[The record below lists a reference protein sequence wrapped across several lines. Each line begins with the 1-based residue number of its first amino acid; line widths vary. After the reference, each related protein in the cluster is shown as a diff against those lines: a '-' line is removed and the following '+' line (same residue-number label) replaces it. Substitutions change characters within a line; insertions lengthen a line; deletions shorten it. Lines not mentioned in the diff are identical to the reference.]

1 MNSGVVD
8 MTYADGWNFFLYDT
22 MSGRLAQQID
32 VPAFTWSMSVSDAS
46 FATSKDKGVGED
58 DLSGLELPWG
68 QIPGVDA
75 AARAS
80 ALMPYKRGI
89 VAFWHSQADDP
100 NKPGRPILA
109 GALGVRKSSQ
119 LDVSVPFV
127 SMLGLLEDRYLVHEG
142 RFGKGPG
149 NSSPDEFRWVNLSYR
164 ALACETIR
172 QCTEMKPGGSLPIDL
187 PYLGEHGTHQ
197 LPEVSGDEED
207 KPESGEKTVKK
218 VNKSNGWVQTT
229 VEADKTTVVDH
240 TEKVTSKTV
249 TVKEKYTVWQKGK
262 RVVRTRD
269 KQKTIRTGRTVT
281 EVKTETKPKGSYR
294 VEKTVTKTVTTYS
307 YDGNGKETGST
318 KRTEGP
324 TTTVEAKPI
333 EVTYRDFNV
342 VNHRCADI
350 LRAIANSAGGPDM
363 QFRPYLTE
371 DGQHIR
377 FRFLAGS
384 DGDIFLHQDKR
395 LSLSYAAGEAGT
407 LENVSVDR
415 AQPVQRVYGVGAG
428 TGSGTLTF
436 LAEDLTLVS
445 QSDGWPLVE
454 YTYQDSKAEEI
465 AVLRS
470 GATGLLQANG
480 RPLMQVKGEINAFDM
495 DASGL
500 PLHALGSFW
509 PGEMFDVSMQGFPDM
524 PDGVYAMRLMQ
535 MSGDETGKV
544 ELTFDITVDPVY

>member
-1 MNSGVVD
+1 MSVAPL
-8 MTYADGWNFFLYDT
+8 YADGWNFFLYDT

-207 KPESGEKTVKK
+207 KPGSGEKTVKK

-262 RVVRTRD
+262 RGVRTRD

-342 VNHRCADI
+342 VNHRCSDI

-428 TGSGTLTF
+428 TGKGTLTF

-465 AVLRS
+465 AMLRS

-480 RPLMQVKGEINAFDM
+480 RPLMQVKGEVNAYDM
-495 DASGL
+495 DASGM

-509 PGEMFDVSMQGFPDM
+509 PGEMFDISIQGFPDV

-544 ELTFDITVDPVY
+544 ELTFDITVDRVY

>member
-1 MNSGVVD
+1 M
-8 MTYADGWNFFLYDT
+8 AFRDGWNAFLYDT
-22 MSGRLAQQID
+22 VTGLLGQQID
-32 VPAFTWSMSVSDAS
+32 VPSFTWSMSVSDAS
-46 FATSKDKGVGED
+46 FSTTKDKGFGID
-58 DLSGLELPWG
+58 DVSGLELPWG

-80 ALMPYKRGI
+80 ALMPYKRGL
-89 VAFWHSQADDP
+89 VLFWHSQADDP
-100 NKPGRPILA
+100 NKPGRPVLA

-142 RFGKGPG
+142 RFGKGAG

-172 QCTEMKPGGSLPIDL
+172 QCTEMKPGGALPIDL
-187 PYLGEHGTHQ
+187 PYVGEHGTHQ

-218 VNKSNGWVQTT
+218 VNKSDGWVSTT

-262 RVVRTRD
+262 RVESTRD

-307 YDGNGKETGST
+307 YDTNGKETGST
-318 KRTEGP
+318 KHTDGP
-324 TTTVEAKPI
+324 TTTVEQKPI
-333 EVTYRDFNV
+333 EVKYRDFNV

-465 AVLRS
+465 TVLRS

-480 RPLMQVKGEINAFDM
+480 RPLMQIKGEVNAYDM
-495 DASGL
+495 DASGM

-509 PGEMFDVSMQGFPDM
+509 PGEMFDVSMQGFPDL

-544 ELTFDITVDPVY
+544 ELKFDITVDPVY

>member
-1 MNSGVVD
+1 MSVAPL
-8 MTYADGWNFFLYDT
+8 YQDGWNFFLYDT

-307 YDGNGKETGST
+307 YDGNGKETGSA

-342 VNHRCADI
+342 TNHRCADI
-350 LRAIANSAGGPDM
+350 LRSIANSAGGPDM

>member
-1 MNSGVVD
+1 M
-8 MTYADGWNFFLYDT
+8 AFRDGWNAFLYDT
-22 MSGRLAQQID
+22 VTGLLGQQID
-32 VPAFTWSMSVSDAS
+32 VPSFTWSMSVSDAS
-46 FATSKDKGVGED
+46 FSTTKDKGFGID
-58 DLSGLELPWG
+58 DVSGLELPWV

-80 ALMPYKRGI
+80 ALMPYKRGL
-89 VAFWHSQADDP
+89 VLFWHSQADDP
-100 NKPGRPILA
+100 NRPGRPVLA

-142 RFGKGPG
+142 RFGKGAG

-172 QCTEMKPGGSLPIDL
+172 QCTEMKPGGTLPIDL
-187 PYLGEHGTHQ
+187 PYVGEHGTHQ

-218 VNKSNGWVQTT
+218 VNKSDGWVQTT

-249 TVKEKYTVWQKGK
+249 TVKEKYTVWKKGK
-262 RVVRTRD
+262 RVERTRD

-307 YDGNGKETGST
+307 YDKNGKETGST
-318 KRTEGP
+318 KHTDGP
-324 TTTVEAKPI
+324 TTTVEQKPI
-333 EVTYRDFNV
+333 EVKYRDFNV
-342 VNHRCADI
+342 VNHRCSDI

-384 DGDIFLHQDKR
+384 DGDVFLHQDKR
-395 LSLSYAAGEAGT
+395 LSLTYAAGQSCT
-407 LENVSVDR
+407 LENVTVDR
-415 AQPVQRVYGVGAG
+415 AQPVHRVYGVGAG
-428 TGSGTLTF
+428 TGSGTLTV
-436 LAEDLTLVS
+436 LAEDLSLVTR
-445 QSDGWPLVE
+445 SDPWPLME
-454 YTYQDSKAEEI
+454 STYQDSKADEI
-465 AVLRS
+465 NVLRG
-470 GATGLLQANG
+470 GATAVLQANS
-480 RPLMQVKGEINAFDM
+480 RPLMQIKGEVNAYDM
-495 DASGL
+495 DASGM

-509 PGEMFDVSMQGFPDM
+509 PGEMFDVSIQGFPDL

>member
-1 MNSGVVD
+1 MSVAPL
-8 MTYADGWNFFLYDT
+8 YQDGWNFFLYDT

-187 PYLGEHGTHQ
+187 PYVGEHGTHQ

-207 KPESGEKTVKK
+207 KPGSGEKTVKK

-465 AVLRS
+465 AMLRS

-495 DASGL
+495 DASGM

>member
-1 MNSGVVD
+1 
-8 MTYADGWNFFLYDT
+8 MTYRDGWVFFLYDT

-46 FATSKDKGVGED
+46 FATSKDKGVGVD

-100 NKPGRPILA
+100 NKPGTPILA
-109 GALGVRKSSQ
+109 GALGVRRSTRD
-119 LDVSVPFV
+119 DVSVPFV

-142 RFGKGPG
+142 LFGKGPG

-172 QCTEMKPGGSLPIDL
+172 QCTEMKPGGTLPIDL
-187 PYLGEHGTHQ
+187 PYVGEHGTHQ

-218 VNKSNGWVQTT
+218 VNKSDGWVQTT

-249 TVKEKYTVWQKGK
+249 TVKEKYTVWKKGQ
-262 RVVRTRD
+262 RVEKTRD

-307 YDGNGKETGST
+307 YDTNGKETGST
-318 KRTEGP
+318 KHTDGP
-324 TTTVEAKPI
+324 TTTVEQKPI
-333 EVTYRDFNV
+333 EVKYRDFNV

-415 AQPVQRVYGVGAG
+415 AHPVQRVYGVGAG

-454 YTYQDSKAEEI
+454 YTYQDSKADEI
-465 AVLRS
+465 NVLRG
-470 GATGLLQANG
+470 GATAVLQANS
-480 RPLMQVKGEINAFDM
+480 RPLMQIKGEVNAYDM
-495 DASGL
+495 DASGM

-509 PGEMFDVSMQGFPDM
+509 PGEMFDVSIQGFPDL

>member
-1 MNSGVVD
+1 
-8 MTYADGWNFFLYDT
+8 MTYRDGWNFFLYDT

-68 QIPGVDA
+68 QIPGVNA

-100 NKPGRPILA
+100 NKPGTPILA
-109 GALGVRKSSQ
+109 GALGVRRSTRD
-119 LDVSVPFV
+119 DVSVPFV

-149 NSSPDEFRWVNLSYR
+149 NSSPDEFRWVDLSYR

-172 QCTEMKPGGSLPIDL
+172 QCTEMKPGGTLPIDL
-187 PYLGEHGTHQ
+187 PYVGEHGTHQ

-218 VNKSNGWVQTT
+218 VNKSDGWVQTT

-249 TVKEKYTVWQKGK
+249 TVKEKYTVWKKGQ
-262 RVVRTRD
+262 RVEKTRD

-307 YDGNGKETGST
+307 YDQNGKETGST
-318 KRTEGP
+318 KHTDGP
-324 TTTVEAKPI
+324 TTTVEQKPI
-333 EVTYRDFNV
+333 EVKYRDFNV

-454 YTYQDSKAEEI
+454 YTYQDSKAEDI
-465 AVLRS
+465 TVLRS

-495 DASGL
+495 DASGM

-509 PGEMFDVSMQGFPDM
+509 PGEMFDVSMQGFPDL

-544 ELTFDITVDPVY
+544 ELKFDITVDPVY

>member
-1 MNSGVVD
+1 M
-8 MTYADGWNFFLYDT
+8 AFRDGWNAFLYDT
-22 MSGRLAQQID
+22 VTGLLGQQID

-46 FATSKDKGVGED
+46 FSTSKDKGFGID
-58 DLSGLELPWG
+58 DVSGLELPWG

-80 ALMPYKRGI
+80 ALMPYKRGL
-89 VAFWHSQADDP
+89 VLFWHSQADDP
-100 NKPGRPILA
+100 NKPGRPVLA

-142 RFGKGPG
+142 RFGKGAG

-172 QCTEMKPGGSLPIDL
+172 QCTEVKPGGALPIDL
-187 PYLGEHGTHQ
+187 PYLGEKGTHQ
-197 LPEVSGDEED
+197 LPEVAGDDED

-218 VNKSNGWVQTT
+218 VNKSDGWVSTT
-229 VEADKTTVVDH
+229 VKADKTTVVDH

-262 RVVRTRD
+262 RVERTRD

-307 YDGNGKETGST
+307 YDKDGKETGST
-318 KRTEGP
+318 KHTDGP
-324 TTTVEAKPI
+324 TTTVEQKPI
-333 EVTYRDFNV
+333 EVKYRDFNV
-342 VNHRCADI
+342 VNHRCSDI

-384 DGDIFLHQDKR
+384 DGDVFLYQDKR
-395 LSLSYAAGEAGT
+395 LSLTYAAGQSCT
-407 LENVSVDR
+407 LENVTVDR
-415 AQPVQRVYGVGAG
+415 AQPVHRVYGVGAG
-428 TGSGTLTF
+428 TGSGTLTV
-436 LAEDLTLVS
+436 LAEDLSLVTR
-445 QSDGWPLVE
+445 SDPWPLME
-454 YTYQDSKAEEI
+454 STYQDSKAEEI
-465 AVLRS
+465 NVLRG
-470 GATGLLQANG
+470 GATAVLQANS
-480 RPLMQVKGEINAFDM
+480 RPLMQIKGEVNAYDM
-495 DASGL
+495 DASGM

-509 PGEMFDVSMQGFPDM
+509 PGEMFDVSIQGFPDL

-544 ELTFDITVDPVY
+544 ELTFDITTDPVY

>member
-1 MNSGVVD
+1 MSVAPL
-8 MTYADGWNFFLYDT
+8 YQDGWNFFLYDT

-89 VAFWHSQADDP
+89 VAFWHSSADDP

-109 GALGVRKSSQ
+109 GALGVRRSTRD
-119 LDVSVPFV
+119 DVSVPFV

-207 KPESGEKTVKK
+207 KPGSGEKTVKK

-307 YDGNGKETGST
+307 YDKNGKETGST

-371 DGQHIR
+371 DGQHVR

-465 AVLRS
+465 AMLRS

>member
-1 MNSGVVD
+1 

-172 QCTEMKPGGSLPIDL
+172 HCTEMKPGGSLPIDL

-371 DGQHIR
+371 DGQHVR
-377 FRFLAGS
+377 FRFIAGS

-415 AQPVQRVYGVGAG
+415 AHPVQRVYGVGAG

-480 RPLMQVKGEINAFDM
+480 RPLVQVKGEINAFDM

>member
-1 MNSGVVD
+1 
-8 MTYADGWNFFLYDT
+8 MTYRDGWNFFLYDT

-46 FATSKDKGVGED
+46 FSTSKDKGVGVD

-68 QIPGVDA
+68 QIPGVNA

-100 NKPGRPILA
+100 NKPGTPILA
-109 GALGVRKSSQ
+109 GALGVRRSTRD
-119 LDVSVPFV
+119 DVSVPFV

-164 ALACETIR
+164 ALACEMIR

-187 PYLGEHGTHQ
+187 PYLGEYGTHQ

-218 VNKSNGWVQTT
+218 VNKSDGWVQTT
-229 VEADKTTVVDH
+229 VDTDKTTVVCH

-262 RVVRTRD
+262 RVERTRD

-307 YDGNGKETGST
+307 YDTNGKETGST
-318 KRTEGP
+318 KHTDGP
-324 TTTVEAKPI
+324 TTTVEQKPI
-333 EVTYRDFNV
+333 EVKYRDFNV

-384 DGDIFLHQDKR
+384 DGDVFLHQDKR

-465 AVLRS
+465 TVLRS

-495 DASGL
+495 DASGM

-509 PGEMFDVSMQGFPDM
+509 PGEMFDVSMQGFPDL

>member
-1 MNSGVVD
+1 MSVAPL
-8 MTYADGWNFFLYDT
+8 YQDGWNFFLYDT

-109 GALGVRKSSQ
+109 GALGVRRSTRD
-119 LDVSVPFV
+119 DVSVPFV

-207 KPESGEKTVKK
+207 KPGSGEKTVKK

-240 TEKVTSKTV
+240 TENVTSKTV

-307 YDGNGKETGST
+307 YDKNGKETGST
-318 KRTEGP
+318 KHTEGP

-465 AVLRS
+465 AMLRS

>member
-1 MNSGVVD
+1 MSVAPL
-8 MTYADGWNFFLYDT
+8 YADGWNFFLYDT

-46 FATSKDKGVGED
+46 FSTSKDKGVGED

-68 QIPGVDA
+68 QIPGVEA

-109 GALGVRKSSQ
+109 GALGVRRSTRD
-119 LDVSVPFV
+119 DVSVPFV

-249 TVKEKYTVWQKGK
+249 TVREKYTVWQKGK

-307 YDGNGKETGST
+307 YDGNGKETGSA

-342 VNHRCADI
+342 VNHRCSDI

-371 DGQHIR
+371 DGQHVR

-465 AVLRS
+465 AMLRS

-480 RPLMQVKGEINAFDM
+480 RPLMQVKGDVNAFDM
-495 DASGL
+495 DASGM

-509 PGEMFDVSMQGFPDM
+509 PGEMFDISIQGFPDV

>member
-1 MNSGVVD
+1 M
-8 MTYADGWNFFLYDT
+8 AFRDGWNAFLYDT
-22 MSGRLAQQID
+22 VTGLLGQQID
-32 VPAFTWSMSVSDAS
+32 IPSFTWSMSVSDAS
-46 FATSKDKGVGED
+46 FSTTKDKGFGID
-58 DLSGLELPWG
+58 DVSGLELPWG

-80 ALMPYKRGI
+80 ALMPYKRGL
-89 VAFWHSQADDP
+89 VLFWHSQADDP
-100 NKPGRPILA
+100 NKPGRPVLA

-142 RFGKGPG
+142 RFGKGAG
-149 NSSPDEFRWVNLSYR
+149 NSSPEEFRWVNLSYR

-172 QCTEMKPGGSLPIDL
+172 QCTEVKPGGALPIDL

-197 LPEVSGDEED
+197 LPEVAGDEED

-218 VNKSNGWVQTT
+218 VNKSDGWVQTT

-262 RVVRTRD
+262 RVERTRD

-324 TTTVEAKPI
+324 TTTVEQKPV
-333 EVTYRDFNV
+333 EVKYRDFNV

-384 DGDIFLHQDKR
+384 DGDVFLHQDKR
-395 LSLSYAAGEAGT
+395 LSLSYAAGEACT
-407 LENVSVDR
+407 LVNVTVDR
-415 AQPVQRVYGVGAG
+415 AQPVHRVYGVGAG

-436 LAEDLTLVS
+436 LAQDLALVTR
-445 QSDGWPLVE
+445 SDPWPLME
-454 YTYQDSKAEEI
+454 STYQDSKAEEI
-465 AVLRS
+465 GVLRS
-470 GATGLLQANG
+470 GATAVLHANS
-480 RPLMQVKGEINAFDM
+480 RPLMQVKGEINAFDV
-495 DASGL
+495 SGGM

-509 PGEMFDVSMQGFPDM
+509 PGEMFDVSIQGFPDL
-524 PDGVYAMRLMQ
+524 PDGVYSMRLMQ

-544 ELTFDITVDPVY
+544 ELTFDITTDPVY

>member
-1 MNSGVVD
+1 M
-8 MTYADGWNFFLYDT
+8 YADGWNFFLYDT

-109 GALGVRKSSQ
+109 GALGVRRSTRD
-119 LDVSVPFV
+119 DVSVPFV

-218 VNKSNGWVQTT
+218 VNKSDGWVQTT

-342 VNHRCADI
+342 VNHRCSDI

-371 DGQHIR
+371 DGQHVR

-465 AVLRS
+465 AMLRS

-495 DASGL
+495 DASGM

-509 PGEMFDVSMQGFPDM
+509 PGEMFDISIQGFPDV

>member
-1 MNSGVVD
+1 
-8 MTYADGWNFFLYDT
+8 MTYRDGWVFFLYDT

-46 FATSKDKGVGED
+46 FSTSKDKGVGED

-68 QIPGVDA
+68 QIPGVNA

-100 NKPGRPILA
+100 NKPGTPILA
-109 GALGVRKSSQ
+109 GALGVRRSTRD
-119 LDVSVPFV
+119 DVSVPFV

-149 NSSPDEFRWVNLSYR
+149 NSSPDEFRWVDLSYR

-172 QCTEMKPGGSLPIDL
+172 QCTEMKPGGTLPIDL
-187 PYLGEHGTHQ
+187 PYVGEHGTHQ

-218 VNKSNGWVQTT
+218 VNKSDGWVQTT

-249 TVKEKYTVWQKGK
+249 TVKEKYTVWKKGQ
-262 RVVRTRD
+262 RVEKTRD

-307 YDGNGKETGST
+307 YDKNGKETGST
-318 KRTEGP
+318 KHTDGP
-324 TTTVEAKPI
+324 TTTVEQKPV
-333 EVTYRDFNV
+333 EVKYRDFNV

-465 AVLRS
+465 TVLRS

-480 RPLMQVKGEINAFDM
+480 RPLMQIKGEVNAYDM
-495 DASGL
+495 DASGM

-509 PGEMFDVSMQGFPDM
+509 PGEMFDVSMQGFPDL

-544 ELTFDITVDPVY
+544 ELKFDITVDPVY

>member
-1 MNSGVVD
+1 MSVAPL
-8 MTYADGWNFFLYDT
+8 YQDGWNFSLYDT

-46 FATSKDKGVGED
+46 FSTSKDKGVGVD

-100 NKPGRPILA
+100 NKPGTPILA
-109 GALGVRKSSQ
+109 GALGVRRSTRD
-119 LDVSVPFV
+119 DVSVPFV

-172 QCTEMKPGGSLPIDL
+172 QCTEMKPGGTLPIDL
-187 PYLGEHGTHQ
+187 PYVGEHGTHQ

-218 VNKSNGWVQTT
+218 VNKSDGWVQTT

-249 TVKEKYTVWQKGK
+249 TVKEKYTVWKKGQ
-262 RVVRTRD
+262 RVEKTRD

-307 YDGNGKETGST
+307 YDKNGKETGST
-318 KRTEGP
+318 KHTDGP
-324 TTTVEAKPI
+324 TTTVEQKPI
-333 EVTYRDFNV
+333 EVKYRDFNV

-384 DGDIFLHQDKR
+384 DGDVFLHQDKR

-465 AVLRS
+465 TVLRS

-495 DASGL
+495 DASGM
-500 PLHALGSFW
+500 PLHPLGSFW
-509 PGEMFDVSMQGFPDM
+509 PGEMFDVSMQGFPDL

-544 ELTFDITVDPVY
+544 ELTFDIVEDPVY

>member
-1 MNSGVVD
+1 MSVAPL
-8 MTYADGWNFFLYDT
+8 YQDGWNFFLYDT
-22 MSGRLAQQID
+22 MSGLLAQQID

-207 KPESGEKTVKK
+207 KPESGGKTVKK
-218 VNKSNGWVQTT
+218 VNKPNGWVQTT

-307 YDGNGKETGST
+307 YDGNGKETGSA

-465 AVLRS
+465 AMLRS

>member
-1 MNSGVVD
+1 
-8 MTYADGWNFFLYDT
+8 MTYRDGWVFFLYDT

-46 FATSKDKGVGED
+46 FSTSKDKGVGED

-68 QIPGVDA
+68 QIPGVNA

-109 GALGVRKSSQ
+109 GALGVRRSTRD
-119 LDVSVPFV
+119 DVSVPFV

-149 NSSPDEFRWVNLSYR
+149 NSSPDEFRWVDLSYR

-218 VNKSNGWVQTT
+218 VNKSDGWVQTT
-229 VEADKTTVVDH
+229 VETDKTTVVDH

-249 TVKEKYTVWQKGK
+249 TVKEKYTVWKKGQ
-262 RVVRTRD
+262 RVEKTRD

-307 YDGNGKETGST
+307 YDTNGKETGST
-318 KRTEGP
+318 KHTDGP
-324 TTTVEAKPI
+324 TTTVEQKPI
-333 EVTYRDFNV
+333 EVKYRDFNV

-428 TGSGTLTF
+428 TGSGTLTV

-465 AVLRS
+465 TVLRS

-495 DASGL
+495 DASGM

-509 PGEMFDVSMQGFPDM
+509 PGEMFDVSMQGFPDL

-544 ELTFDITVDPVY
+544 ELKFDITVDPVY

>member
-1 MNSGVVD
+1 
-8 MTYADGWNFFLYDT
+8 MTYRDGWVFFLYDT
-22 MSGRLAQQID
+22 TTGLLAQQID

-46 FATSKDKGVGED
+46 FSTSKDKGVGED

-100 NKPGRPILA
+100 NNPGRPILA
-109 GALGVRKSSQ
+109 GALGVRRSTQ
-119 LDVSVPFV
+119 QDVSMPFV
-127 SMLGLLEDRYLVHEG
+127 SILGLLEDRYLVHEG

-172 QCTEMKPGGSLPIDL
+172 QCTETKPGGTLPIDL

-207 KPESGEKTVKK
+207 KPGSGEKTVKK

-324 TTTVEAKPI
+324 TTTVEQKPI

-342 VNHRCADI
+342 VNHRCSDI

-395 LSLSYAAGEAGT
+395 LSLSYAAGEACT
-407 LENVSVDR
+407 LENLTVDR

-428 TGSGTLTF
+428 TGSGTLTY

-445 QSDGWPLVE
+445 QTDPWPLVE

-465 AVLRS
+465 AMLRS

-495 DASGL
+495 DASGM

>member
-1 MNSGVVD
+1 M
-8 MTYADGWNFFLYDT
+8 AFRDGWNAFLYNT
-22 MSGRLAQQID
+22 VTGLLGQQID
-32 VPAFTWSMSVSDAS
+32 VPSFTWSMSVSDAS
-46 FATSKDKGVGED
+46 FSTTKDKGFGID
-58 DLSGLELPWG
+58 DVSGLELPWG

-80 ALMPYKRGI
+80 ALMPYKRGL
-89 VAFWHSQADDP
+89 VLFWHSQADDP
-100 NKPGRPILA
+100 NKPGRPVLA

-142 RFGKGPG
+142 RFGKGAG

-172 QCTEMKPGGSLPIDL
+172 QCTEVKPGGALPIDL
-187 PYLGEHGTHQ
+187 PYLGEKGTHQ
-197 LPEVSGDEED
+197 LPEVAGDEED
-207 KPESGEKTVKK
+207 KPESGEKTMKK
-218 VNKSNGWVQTT
+218 VNKSDGWVSTT

-262 RVVRTRD
+262 RVERTRD

-307 YDGNGKETGST
+307 YDKDGKETGST
-318 KRTEGP
+318 KHTDGP
-324 TTTVEAKPI
+324 TTTVEQKPI
-333 EVTYRDFNV
+333 EVKYRDFNV
-342 VNHRCADI
+342 VNHRCSDI

-384 DGDIFLHQDKR
+384 DGDVFLYQDKR
-395 LSLSYAAGEAGT
+395 LSLTYAAGQSCT
-407 LENVSVDR
+407 LENVTVDR
-415 AQPVQRVYGVGAG
+415 AQPVHRVYGVGAG
-428 TGSGTLTF
+428 TGSGTLTV
-436 LAEDLTLVS
+436 LAEDLSLVTR
-445 QSDGWPLVE
+445 SDPWPLME
-454 YTYQDSKAEEI
+454 STYQDSKAEEI
-465 AVLRS
+465 NVLRG
-470 GATGLLQANG
+470 GATAVLQANS
-480 RPLMQVKGEINAFDM
+480 RPLMQIKGEVNAYDM
-495 DASGL
+495 DASGM

-509 PGEMFDVSMQGFPDM
+509 PGRCSTFPFRDSLICRM
-524 PDGVYAMRLMQ
+524 VCMRC
-535 MSGDETGKV
+535 G
-544 ELTFDITVDPVY
+544 

>member
-1 MNSGVVD
+1 
-8 MTYADGWNFFLYDT
+8 MTYRDGWNFFLYDT

-68 QIPGVDA
+68 QIPGVNA

-100 NKPGRPILA
+100 NKPGTPILA
-109 GALGVRKSSQ
+109 GALGVRRSTRD
-119 LDVSVPFV
+119 DVSVPFV

-149 NSSPDEFRWVNLSYR
+149 NSSPDEFRWVDLSYR

-172 QCTEMKPGGSLPIDL
+172 QCTEMKPGGTLPIDL
-187 PYLGEHGTHQ
+187 PYVGEHGTHQ

-218 VNKSNGWVQTT
+218 VNKSDGWVQTT

-249 TVKEKYTVWQKGK
+249 TVKEKYTVWKKGQ
-262 RVVRTRD
+262 RVEKTRD

-307 YDGNGKETGST
+307 YDKNGKETGST
-318 KRTEGP
+318 KHTDGP
-324 TTTVEAKPI
+324 TTTVEQKPI
-333 EVTYRDFNV
+333 EVKYRDFNV

-454 YTYQDSKAEEI
+454 YTYQDSKAEDI
-465 AVLRS
+465 TVLRS

-495 DASGL
+495 DASGM

-509 PGEMFDVSMQGFPDM
+509 PGEMFDVSMQGFPDL

-544 ELTFDITVDPVY
+544 ELKFDITVDPVY

>member
-1 MNSGVVD
+1 
-8 MTYADGWNFFLYDT
+8 MTYRDGWVFFLYDT
-22 MSGRLAQQID
+22 MTGLLGQQID

-46 FATSKDKGVGED
+46 FSTSKDKGVGED

-100 NKPGRPILA
+100 NNPGRPILA
-109 GALGVRKSSQ
+109 GALGVRRSTQ
-119 LDVSVPFV
+119 QDVSMPFV

-172 QCTEMKPGGSLPIDL
+172 QCTEMKPGGTLPIDL

-207 KPESGEKTVKK
+207 KPGSGEKTVKK
-218 VNKSNGWVQTT
+218 VNKSDGWVQTT

-407 LENVSVDR
+407 LENVNVDR

-465 AVLRS
+465 AMLRS

-480 RPLMQVKGEINAFDM
+480 RPLMQVKGEVNAFDM
-495 DASGL
+495 DASGM

-509 PGEMFDVSMQGFPDM
+509 PGEMFDVSIQGFPDL
-524 PDGVYAMRLMQ
+524 PDGVYSMRLMQ

-544 ELTFDITVDPVY
+544 ELTFDITTDPVY

>member
-8 MTYADGWNFFLYDT
+8 LTYADGWNFFLYDT

-109 GALGVRKSSQ
+109 GALGVRRSTRD
-119 LDVSVPFV
+119 DVSVPFV

-149 NSSPDEFRWVNLSYR
+149 NSSPDEFRWVNLSWR

-229 VEADKTTVVDH
+229 VEGDKTTVVDH

-262 RVVRTRD
+262 RVERTRD

-307 YDGNGKETGST
+307 YDKNGKETGST
-318 KRTEGP
+318 KHTDGP
-324 TTTVEAKPI
+324 TTTVEQKPV
-333 EVTYRDFNV
+333 EVKYRDFNV

-384 DGDIFLHQDKR
+384 DGDVFLHQDKR

-465 AVLRS
+465 TVLRS

-480 RPLMQVKGEINAFDM
+480 RPLMQIKGEVNAYDM
-495 DASGL
+495 DASGM

-509 PGEMFDVSMQGFPDM
+509 PGEMFDVSMQGFPDL

-544 ELTFDITVDPVY
+544 ELTFDITTDPVY

>member
-1 MNSGVVD
+1 
-8 MTYADGWNFFLYDT
+8 MTYRDGWVFFLYDT
-22 MSGRLAQQID
+22 TTGLLAQQID

-46 FATSKDKGVGED
+46 FSTSKDKGVGED

-75 AARAS
+75 AARA
-80 ALMPYKRGI
+80 ATLMPYKRGI

-109 GALGVRKSSQ
+109 GALGVRRSTQ
-119 LDVSVPFV
+119 QDVSMPFV
-127 SMLGLLEDRYLVHEG
+127 SILGLLEDRYLVHEG

-172 QCTEMKPGGSLPIDL
+172 QCTETKPGGTLPIDL

-207 KPESGEKTVKK
+207 KPGSGEKTVKK
-218 VNKSNGWVQTT
+218 VNKSDGWVQTT

-281 EVKTETKPKGSYR
+281 EVKTETRPKGSYR

-324 TTTVEAKPI
+324 TTTVEQKPI

-342 VNHRCADI
+342 VNHRCSDI

-384 DGDIFLHQDKR
+384 DGDVFLYQDKR
-395 LSLSYAAGEAGT
+395 LSLSYAAGEACT
-407 LENVSVDR
+407 LENLTVDR

-428 TGSGTLTF
+428 TGSGTLTY

-445 QSDGWPLVE
+445 QTDPWPLVE

-465 AVLRS
+465 AMLRS

-495 DASGL
+495 DASGM

-509 PGEMFDVSMQGFPDM
+509 PGEMFDISIQGFPDV

-544 ELTFDITVDPVY
+544 ELTFDITTDPVY

>member
-1 MNSGVVD
+1 
-8 MTYADGWNFFLYDT
+8 MTYRDGWVFFLYDT
-22 MSGRLAQQID
+22 TTGLLAQQID

-46 FATSKDKGVGED
+46 FSTSKDKGVGED

-100 NKPGRPILA
+100 NNPGRPILA
-109 GALGVRKSSQ
+109 GALGVRRSTQ
-119 LDVSVPFV
+119 QDVSMPFV
-127 SMLGLLEDRYLVHEG
+127 SILGLLEDRYLVHEG

-172 QCTEMKPGGSLPIDL
+172 QCTETKPGGTLPIDL
-187 PYLGEHGTHQ
+187 PYVGEHGTHQ

-218 VNKSNGWVQTT
+218 VNKSDGWVQTT

-324 TTTVEAKPI
+324 TTTVEQKPI

-384 DGDIFLHQDKR
+384 DGDVFLYQDKR

-428 TGSGTLTF
+428 TGSGTLTY

-445 QSDGWPLVE
+445 QTDPWPLVE

-465 AVLRS
+465 TVLRS

-495 DASGL
+495 DASGM

-509 PGEMFDVSMQGFPDM
+509 PGEMFDISIQGFPDV

-544 ELTFDITVDPVY
+544 ELTFDITTDPVY

>member
-1 MNSGVVD
+1 M
-8 MTYADGWNFFLYDT
+8 AFRDGWNAFLYDT
-22 MSGRLAQQID
+22 VTGLLGQQID
-32 VPAFTWSMSVSDAS
+32 VPSFTWSMSVSDAS
-46 FATSKDKGVGED
+46 FSTTKDKGFGID
-58 DLSGLELPWG
+58 DVSGLELPWG

-80 ALMPYKRGI
+80 ALMPYKRGL
-89 VAFWHSQADDP
+89 VLFWHSQADDP
-100 NKPGRPILA
+100 NKPGRPVLA

-142 RFGKGPG
+142 RFGKGAG

-172 QCTEMKPGGSLPIDL
+172 QCTEMKPGGTLPIDL
-187 PYLGEHGTHQ
+187 PYVGEHGTHQ

-207 KPESGEKTVKK
+207 KPESSEKTVKK
-218 VNKSNGWVQTT
+218 VNKSDGWVQTT

-249 TVKEKYTVWQKGK
+249 TVKEKYTVWKKGQ
-262 RVVRTRD
+262 RVEKTRD

-281 EVKTETKPKGSYR
+281 EVKTETKPKGSYL

-307 YDGNGKETGST
+307 YDKNGKETGST
-318 KRTEGP
+318 KHTDGP
-324 TTTVEAKPI
+324 TTTVEQKPI
-333 EVTYRDFNV
+333 EVKYRDFNV

-384 DGDIFLHQDKR
+384 DGDVFLHQDKR
-395 LSLSYAAGEAGT
+395 LSLSYAAGQSCT
-407 LENVSVDR
+407 LENVTVDR
-415 AQPVQRVYGVGAG
+415 AQPVHRVYGVGAG
-428 TGSGTLTF
+428 TGSGTLTV
-436 LAEDLTLVS
+436 LAEDLSLVTR
-445 QSDGWPLVE
+445 SDPWPLME
-454 YTYQDSKAEEI
+454 STYQDSKADEI
-465 AVLRS
+465 NVLRG
-470 GATGLLQANG
+470 GATAVLQANS
-480 RPLMQVKGEINAFDM
+480 RPLMQIKGEVNAYDM
-495 DASGL
+495 DASGM

-509 PGEMFDVSMQGFPDM
+509 PGEMFDVSIQGFPDL

>member
-1 MNSGVVD
+1 
-8 MTYADGWNFFLYDT
+8 MTYRDGWVFFLYDT
-22 MSGRLAQQID
+22 TTGLLAQQID

-46 FATSKDKGVGED
+46 FSTSKDKGVGED

-100 NKPGRPILA
+100 NNPGRPILA
-109 GALGVRKSSQ
+109 GALGVRRSTQ
-119 LDVSVPFV
+119 QDVSMPFV

-207 KPESGEKTVKK
+207 KPGSGEKTVKK

-229 VEADKTTVVDH
+229 VETDKTTVVDH

-262 RVVRTRD
+262 RVERTRD

-318 KRTEGP
+318 KRTDGP
-324 TTTVEAKPI
+324 TTTVEQKPI

-342 VNHRCADI
+342 VNHRCSDI

-465 AVLRS
+465 AMLRS

-480 RPLMQVKGEINAFDM
+480 RPLMQVKGEINAFDV
-495 DASGL
+495 SGGM

-509 PGEMFDVSMQGFPDM
+509 PGEMFDVSIQSFPDL
-524 PDGVYAMRLMQ
+524 PDGVYSMRLMQ

-544 ELTFDITVDPVY
+544 ELTFDITTDPVY

>member
-1 MNSGVVD
+1 
-8 MTYADGWNFFLYDT
+8 MTYRDGWVFFLYDT
-22 MSGRLAQQID
+22 TTGLLAQQID

-46 FATSKDKGVGED
+46 FSTSKDKGVGED

-75 AARAS
+75 AARA
-80 ALMPYKRGI
+80 ATLMPYKRGI

-100 NKPGRPILA
+100 NNPGRPILA
-109 GALGVRKSSQ
+109 GALGVRRSTQ
-119 LDVSVPFV
+119 QDVSMPFV
-127 SMLGLLEDRYLVHEG
+127 SILGLLEDRYLVHEG

-172 QCTEMKPGGSLPIDL
+172 QCTETKPGGTLPIDL

-207 KPESGEKTVKK
+207 KPGSGEKTVKK
-218 VNKSNGWVQTT
+218 VNKSDGWVQTT
-229 VEADKTTVVDH
+229 VESDKTTVVDH

-262 RVVRTRD
+262 RVERTRD

-281 EVKTETKPKGSYR
+281 EVKTETKPKGSYQ

-307 YDGNGKETGST
+307 YDKDGKETGST
-318 KRTEGP
+318 KHTDGP
-324 TTTVEAKPI
+324 TTTVEQKPI

-395 LSLSYAAGEAGT
+395 LSLSYAAGEACT
-407 LENVSVDR
+407 LENLTVDR

-428 TGSGTLTF
+428 TGSGTLTY

-445 QSDGWPLVE
+445 QTDPWPLVE

-465 AVLRS
+465 AMLRS

-480 RPLMQVKGEINAFDM
+480 RPLMQVKGEINAYDM
-495 DASGL
+495 DASGM

-509 PGEMFDVSMQGFPDM
+509 PGEMFDVSTQGFPDL

>member
-1 MNSGVVD
+1 MSVAPL
-8 MTYADGWNFFLYDT
+8 YQDGWNFFLYDT

-109 GALGVRKSSQ
+109 GALGVRRSTRD
-119 LDVSVPFV
+119 DVSVPFV

-149 NSSPDEFRWVNLSYR
+149 NSSPDEFRWVNLSWR

-207 KPESGEKTVKK
+207 KPGSGEKTVKK
-218 VNKSNGWVQTT
+218 VNKSDGWVQTT

-465 AVLRS
+465 AMLRS